1 MRQLGGKGVP
11 KEAIS
16 SVKMLGCT
24 MCLATP
30 IMGNTVDATCFADK
44 EPCLRF
50 HNLAIEGFKM
60 GVENNKFT
68 CTAEAPA
75 KHKDSAARGRAL
87 QGLLLVVAFAAA
99 LLMA

>member
-1 MRQLGGKGVP
+1 MDGTRGEGKEDEG
-11 KEAIS
+11 
-16 SVKMLGCT
+16 LDG
-24 MCLATP
+24 
-30 IMGNTVDATCFADK
+30 
-44 EPCLRF
+44 

-68 CTAEAPA
+68 CAADAPA
-75 KHKDSAARGRAL
+75 KPKDSAARGRAL